1 MVIGHG
7 ITIGLEH
14 DNATG
19 EYSDYIT
26 IEIQADDERGYVH
39 THTGSRHV
47 ESTLTHEELRNLA
60 MDILRMLK
68 RVKAI
73 GVRREAE

>member
-19 EYSDYIT
+19 EHSDYIT

-47 ESTLTHEELRNLA
+47 EATLTHEELRDLA
-60 MDILRMLK
+60 VDILRMLK
-68 RVKAI
+68 RVKAL
-73 GVRREAE
+73 GARCEGE